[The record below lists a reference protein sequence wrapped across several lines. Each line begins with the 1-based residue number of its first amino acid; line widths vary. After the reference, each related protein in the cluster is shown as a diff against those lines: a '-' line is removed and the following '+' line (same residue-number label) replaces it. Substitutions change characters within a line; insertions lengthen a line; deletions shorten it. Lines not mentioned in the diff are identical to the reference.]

1 MNSVKRRADQTEDGD
16 DEIFRI
22 ISDPTRRAI
31 LDALR
36 KGPLTVNTL
45 ANGFDQTRPGISKHL
60 RVLREAGVVTETK
73 HGRERRYQLEPSRL
87 KPVDQWILTYRGF
100 WQTQLGALK
109 LYLETEN
116 DEV

>member
-1 MNSVKRRADQTEDGD
+1 MDSVERKAVLAQHSDHD
-16 DEIFRI
+16 IFRV

-36 KGPLTVNTL
+36 NGPLAVNTL

-73 HGRERRYQLEPSRL
+73 HGRERRYQLTPSRL
-87 KPVDQWILTYRGF
+87 KPVDEWILTYRGF

-109 LYLETEN
+109 HYLETPN
-116 DEV
+116 DDE